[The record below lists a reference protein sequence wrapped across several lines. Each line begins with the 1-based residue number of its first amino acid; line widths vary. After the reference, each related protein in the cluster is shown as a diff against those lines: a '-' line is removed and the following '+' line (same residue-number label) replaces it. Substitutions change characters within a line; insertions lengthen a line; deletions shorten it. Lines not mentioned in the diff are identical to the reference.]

1 MSDISQ
7 PVQSEHNRHRI
18 PKYSTSIWE
27 ILGVG
32 AGALA
37 LVVVAVIGVANQL
50 MLKMQDAEQAESL
63 SRRAFDYTL
72 PGGARGLMS
81 LSIGAETFALVGSR
95 QPSVS
100 DAMVLITQTPIENN
114 TDDPRNFAEELS
126 LKQTLIGDWQSVQ
139 TTHQTV
145 EFCGQKTD
153 IEIQQGSFQLV
164 MPAVVA
170 PPVINLV
177 PSRTVPAITYNWEY
191 THKQVRHQIQ
201 LLATGQAAE
210 GKIKPIFKSFK
221 CRQN

>member
-1 MSDISQ
+1 MSEILA
-7 PVQSEHNRHRI
+7 PAEHDRQRI

-37 LVVVAVIGVANQL
+37 LLIVAVIGVANQL
-50 MLKMQDAEQAESL
+50 MLKMQDAQQAEAL
-63 SRRAFDYTL
+63 SRRSFDYTL
-72 PGGARGLMS
+72 PGGTRGLMS
-81 LSIGAETFALVGSR
+81 LSIGAEAFALVGSR
-95 QPSVS
+95 QSPVS
-100 DAMVLITQTPIENN
+100 SAMVLITEMPIENN
-114 TDDPRNFAEELS
+114 TDDPRNFAEELA

-164 MPAVVA
+164 APAMVA
-170 PPVINLV
+170 SPAMNLK
-177 PSRTVPAITYNWEY
+177 PSPLVPAITYNWEY
-191 THKQVRHQIQ
+191 THKQMRHQIQ

-210 GKIKPIFKSFK
+210 QKIKPIFKSFK